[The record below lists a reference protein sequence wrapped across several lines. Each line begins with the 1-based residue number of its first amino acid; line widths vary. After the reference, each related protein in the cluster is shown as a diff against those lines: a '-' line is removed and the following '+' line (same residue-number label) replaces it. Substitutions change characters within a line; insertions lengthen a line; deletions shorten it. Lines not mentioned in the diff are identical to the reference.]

1 MTITT
6 EDEIELEDIYHITT
20 PTEINI
26 LVDMLEEDGYIN
38 KGMNLDE
45 YEVTP
50 EFLKELVYFLRFND
64 TENLIEVLKEEM
76 SYV

>member
-26 LVDMLEEDGYIN
+26 LVDMLEEDGYID
-38 KGMNLDE
+38 KELELDKL
-45 YEVTP
+45 TP
-50 EFLKELVYFLRFND
+50 KIIKELVYFLRFND